1 MCPSG
6 TNIGQGM
13 TTKIQ
18 WLKTKFNFF
27 IADSP
32 GLADIDIQKECA
44 EEINKGFQ
52 ADGDYKLI
60 FVITL
65 ENGRIRPDDIT
76 TINFIMES
84 IEDCD
89 DDIPF
94 GIIVN
99 QVH

>member
-1 MCPSG
+1 
-6 TNIGQGM
+6 
-13 TTKIQ
+13 
-18 WLKTKFNFF
+18 
-27 IADSP
+27 
-32 GLADIDIQKECA
+32 
-44 EEINKGFQ
+44 
-52 ADGDYKLI
+52 
-60 FVITL
+60 VITL